1 MTSRDKKIFKNVL
14 REIVEHPNSRFLET
28 KEYIQHGRVS
38 VFRHS
43 VNVAY
48 NSLKLARKLKIK
60 VNERE
65 LIRGALLHDYFLYD
79 WHDGKPER
87 RLHGFFHPGIA
98 MKNAEKH
105 FGLSKKEKDI
115 IKHHMFPLTFPWPR
129 SKEALLV
136 CFVDKAL
143 SIKETLNR

>member
-1 MTSRDKKIFKNVL
+1 MNSRDKKIFKNVL

-38 VFRHS
+38 VF
-43 VNVAY
+43 
-48 NSLKLARKLKIK
+48 I
-60 VNERE
+60 
-65 LIRGALLHDYFLYD
+65 
-79 WHDGKPER
+79 
-87 RLHGFFHPGIA
+87 HGFFHPGIA
-98 MKNAEKH
+98 MKNADKH